1 MIDSVESL
9 SSLQAR
15 AVAFGDSLQRRFVGV
30 DPRILDALLAMV
42 SAAYS
47 SWFVAADGVLWSWWV
62 YVLAIATS
70 VPLVWR
76 RRLPFTTFLLSG
88 APSLLMA
95 VAAHSAQPVIPLYTV
110 LSVYTVAASA
120 REWQRWLALSAMVV
134 ANILFTHSVNGMAVN
149 VLITVGSFVFGSV
162 VRELRVLVRRE
173 GERSR
178 QLERQAATEA
188 ARAALE
194 ERARIARDMH
204 DILAHAV
211 SLMVIQAEAGPV
223 VVRSDPDRAIAAFD
237 AIAESGR
244 DAMAQ
249 LRRMLG
255 VLKEEGHEPERA
267 PQPGV
272 RLLPELVEGVRRA
285 GIAVELDDSDLGAAL
300 PADVDAAVYRIAQ
313 EALTNVL
320 KHSSAET
327 VTVSLTR
334 DADEL
339 ALLVA
344 DDGGGPRRPLG
355 SALGFRSGRGLIGI
369 RERAAACG
377 GSVTTGPGTDGRGFT
392 VAARLPL
399 R

>member
-1 MIDSVESL
+1 M
-9 SSLQAR
+9 
-15 AVAFGDSLQRRFVGV
+15 AFGDSLQRRFVGV
-30 DPRILDALLAMV
+30 DPRIPDTLLAV
-42 SAAYS
+42 ISAAYS
-47 SWFVAADGVLWSWWV
+47 TWFVVADEVLWNWWV

-70 VPLVWR
+70 LPLVWR

-88 APSLLMA
+88 APSLSMA
-95 VAAHSAQPVIPLYTV
+95 LAAHSAQPLIPLYTV
-110 LSVYTVAASA
+110 LSVYSVAALA

-134 ANILFTHSVNGMAVN
+134 ADILFTHSVNGMVVN
-149 VLITVGSFVFGSV
+149 VLITVGSFIFGSV
-162 VRELRVLVRRE
+162 VRELRDLARRE
-173 GERSR
+173 AERSR

-188 ARAALE
+188 ARAVLE

-223 VVRSDPDRAIAAFD
+223 VVRSNPDRAIAAFD

-255 VLKEEGHEPERA
+255 VLKEEGQEPERA

-272 RLLPELVEGVRRA
+272 RLLPDLIEGVRRA
-285 GIAVELDDSDLGAAL
+285 GIAVELLDNDLTAVL
-300 PADVDAAVYRIAQ
+300 PADVDAAAYRIAQ

-327 VTVSLTR
+327 VTVRLTLK
-334 DADEL
+334 ADEL
-339 ALLVA
+339 SLLVA

-377 GSVTTGPGTDGRGFT
+377 GSVTTGPGVDGRGFT
-392 VAARLPL
+392 VTARLPL